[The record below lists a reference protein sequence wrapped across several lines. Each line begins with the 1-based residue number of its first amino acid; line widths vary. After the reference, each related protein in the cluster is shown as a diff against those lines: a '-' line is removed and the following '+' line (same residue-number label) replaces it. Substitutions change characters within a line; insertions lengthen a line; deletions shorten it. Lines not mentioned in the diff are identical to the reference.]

1 MRPTQKQNN
10 PFANS
15 DTNKRYYTYDYYLRR
30 TYGGKCLKLPLDIG
44 CICPNIDGRRGVG
57 GCIYCSGRG
66 SGDFAPSAHLSVTEQ
81 LEAGKKMLQAKW
93 NADRVIPY
101 FQAHT
106 NTYADVGFLREKFD
120 EALRFPNV
128 VGIHIATRADCLPPD
143 VLNLLAELSEKTLLT
158 VELGLQSASD
168 ATARRINRG
177 HSYAEFLS
185 GYRALRNAVPN
196 ARICVHIINGLPGE
210 REKDMLAT
218 ADAVAALRPEEVKI
232 HLLHILRGTPL
243 AEDYLRG
250 EYVPLSLEDYIAV
263 TAAQLTRLPPDTVIA
278 RVTGDGDRDALLAPQ
293 WSLRKREVL
302 AALDRFLFDND
313 LWQGKAYSSNNC

>member
-1 MRPTQKQNN
+1 M
-10 PFANS
+10 
-15 DTNKRYYTYDYYLRR
+15 
-30 TYGGKCLKLPLDIG
+30 
-44 CICPNIDGRRGVG
+44 
-57 GCIYCSGRG
+57 
-66 SGDFAPSAHLSVTEQ
+66 
-81 LEAGKKMLQAKW
+81 
-93 NADRVIPY
+93 
-101 FQAHT
+101 
-106 NTYADVGFLREKFD
+106 
-120 EALRFPNV
+120 
-128 VGIHIATRADCLPPD
+128 
-143 VLNLLAELSEKTLLT
+143 LLT

-168 ATARRINRG
+168 VTARRINRG

-218 ADAVAALRPEEVKI
+218 ADAVAALRPDEVKI

-263 TAAQLTRLPPDTVIA
+263 AAAQLTRLPPDTVIA
-278 RVTGDGDRDALLAPQ
+278 RVTGDGDRSALLAPE

-302 AALDRFLFDND
+302 AALDRFLYDRN
-313 LWQGKAYSSNNC
+313 LWQGMRYLPK